1 MPLYGNFTWKL
12 QKRLKTWKRFEKSIF
27 DFRWFDEFWTKR
39 IGILYSLL
47 NLHLFWFFASP
58 FCHWLKV
65 EFTDNSIVKVLIF
78 LQLFVFRF
86 IFVVGFLTDRVSK
99 SIPFAFES
107 KLVSIKFKMTSFVIF
122 YLLIWIFKKFGKK
135 FIGWFDLLWFWGKE
149 KFCKRFC
156 FALKLS
162 KKSLFIFPNF
172 HAKFSFHN
180 EKSVLHKEHGQIWIM
195 INFPDHLKFWQNRH
209 FRYGL
214 PFISKSS
221 KLQITSISRIISRT

>member
-86 IFVVGFLTDRVSK
+86 IFVVGFLTDRLCK
-99 SIPFAFES
+99 SIRFAFES
-107 KLVSIKFKMTSFVIF
+107 TQKLISNSILRLSIF
-122 YLLIWIFKKFGKK
+122 PIFKCDLKK
-135 FIGWFDLLWFWGKE
+135 TFKI
-149 KFCKRFC
+149 CC
-156 FALKLS
+156 
-162 KKSLFIFPNF
+162 
-172 HAKFSFHN
+172 
-180 EKSVLHKEHGQIWIM
+180 
-195 INFPDHLKFWQNRH
+195 
-209 FRYGL
+209 
-214 PFISKSS
+214 
-221 KLQITSISRIISRT
+221 